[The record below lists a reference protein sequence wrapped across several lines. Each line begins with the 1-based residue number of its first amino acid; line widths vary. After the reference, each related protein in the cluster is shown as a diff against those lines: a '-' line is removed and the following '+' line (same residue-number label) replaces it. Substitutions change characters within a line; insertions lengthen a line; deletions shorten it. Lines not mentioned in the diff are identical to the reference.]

1 MCNVHQNHL
10 DKLTKN
16 RYKLDTI
23 QIAPIFYFCFVLNT
37 KTNEKSNINN
47 MLYIYNLSTYIT
59 KCKSKKKFNEYR
71 YKNSKY
77 RSIRK

>member
-23 QIAPIFYFCFVLNT
+23 QIAPIFYFCFVSNT

-47 MLYIYNLSTYIT
+47 MLYI
-59 KCKSKKKFNEYR
+59 
-71 YKNSKY
+71 
-77 RSIRK
+77 